1 MKNLTIFILVF
12 CMVVIGFGC
21 GKVKAQKEAMGE
33 AVDFELT
40 DINGQAF
47 RLSDHSG
54 KVIILN
60 FFATW
65 CPPCR
70 MEMPSF
76 NELSQEYKNDVAV
89 IAVNVS
95 GEPVTKVKQFVD
107 EYQLG
112 FTVAIDNGT
121 ADDLYGPI
129 RAIPVTVVIDKEFN
143 IAKKY
148 IGARPKEVFMQDIE
162 ELK

>member
-1 MKNLTIFILVF
+1 MRKIAVF
-12 CMVVIGFGC
+12 VIACYVLLLSFGC
-21 GKVKAQKEAMGE
+21 GNGQAQRPTMGKAT
-33 AVDFELT
+33 DFELT
-40 DINGQAF
+40 DINGNTL

-70 MEMPSF
+70 MEMPDF
-76 NELSQEYKNDVAV
+76 NEISQTYKGEVEIIGINLNEPVQKV
-89 IAVNVS
+89 KEFVNEFGLLFTIASDDGNVS
-95 GEPVTKVKQFVD
+95 NT
-107 EYQLG
+107 
-112 FTVAIDNGT
+112 
-121 ADDLYGPI
+121 YGPI
-129 RAIPVTVVIDKEFN
+129 RAIPVSVIIDKDFN

-148 IGARPKEVFMQDIE
+148 IGARSREVFVGDIE